1 MTFLVTTDCSSGMGA
16 SLFQDPVQPCVR
28 GEVTVVEHFDE
39 WQPVAGGRLWLLQ
52 CEHPC
57 SVDRVANRPEK
68 GFRRAR
74 RDPTVH
80 SYREAQEM
88 TIEGYDKPVTYEPF
102 QYLDYLPLGGDCR
115 LGKGPDRR
123 PFLACRVDGPI
134 QILKLE
140 IAGFRAR
147 PSVEHEEPI
156 TAGQDGERRLAQ
168 SADPAVHGLDQLLVG
183 LAAGLVPVGPPSAR
197 SSTPACLAAPEE
209 GRRRFRRL
217 GMG

>member
-1 MTFLVTTDCSSGMGA
+1 
-16 SLFQDPVQPCVR
+16 
-28 GEVTVVEHFDE
+28 
-39 WQPVAGGRLWLLQ
+39 
-52 CEHPC
+52 
-57 SVDRVANRPEK
+57 
-68 GFRRAR
+68 
-74 RDPTVH
+74 
-80 SYREAQEM
+80 M

-156 TAGQDGERRLAQ
+156 TAGQDGERRLARAPIQ
-168 SADPAVHGLDQLLVG
+168 PSTASISSWWASRQVSSRSAAIG
-183 LAAGLVPVGPPSAR
+183 SK
-197 SSTPACLAAPEE
+197 
-209 GRRRFRRL
+209 
-217 GMG
+217 